1 MKHILHISA
10 FPKRLGILF
19 SLLFTLATLFSCNK
33 PKNIP
38 DTTLVSIV
46 GDLYLANAYWDSYAT
61 YEFEQDSM
69 DVYTPIFE
77 HYGYTPEDF
86 MYTIEGLTKRKSL
99 KFSDV
104 LQELWIRYKPR
115 GNLGSMR
122 LHCVI
127 R

>member
-19 SLLFTLATLFSCNK
+19 SLLFTLATLFSCDK

-38 DTTLVSIV
+38 DITLVSIV

-69 DVYTPIFE
+69 DVYTIEYPI
-77 HYGYTPEDF
+77 
-86 MYTIEGLTKRKSL
+86 
-99 KFSDV
+99 
-104 LQELWIRYKPR
+104 
-115 GNLGSMR
+115 R
-122 LHCVI
+122 LVNTAAGWRVDEFHTTEFG
-127 R
+127 